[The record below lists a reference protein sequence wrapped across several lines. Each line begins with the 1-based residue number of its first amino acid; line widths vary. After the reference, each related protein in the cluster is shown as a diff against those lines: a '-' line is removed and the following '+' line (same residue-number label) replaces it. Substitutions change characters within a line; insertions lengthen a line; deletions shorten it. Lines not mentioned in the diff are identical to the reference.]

1 MDTLNAAELKDRLSL
16 VDLLANLGFYP
27 VRPTGRELFFLSMLR
42 DSDTK
47 PSFTVNPELNVWY
60 DHGLG
65 KGGNIIDFGLAFWK
79 GLTFREVLLK
89 LQEVSGAPAVD
100 IAKDYVR
107 PRRRHAVKLPHYHIE
122 EIKEL
127 GNNAALTD
135 YLKERGVWAVA
146 EGRLK
151 EIYYYVEDEKKL
163 RKYFFAAG
171 WQNEQGAWEVR
182 NRYFKG
188 CLGHKDVTLIPG
200 NAEKIVIFEGYF
212 NYLSWTAFNPGATD
226 AVLVLNSL
234 SLLQAAIKLSRD
246 YPVIDL
252 FFDRDKAGHQASIEF
267 CKASP
272 SATDQSVVYDGFND
286 YNERLMA
293 ISRSPAV
300 ADGAQGLS
308 EPRRFLV
315 RR

>member
-1 MDTLNAAELKDRLSL
+1 MDTLNAAEIKSRLSL

-79 GLTFREVLLK
+79 GLTFREVLEK
-89 LQEVSGAPAVD
+89 IQEVSGAPAAAV
-100 IAKDYVR
+100 ASDYDR
-107 PRRRHAVKLPHYHIE
+107 PRRRHACKLPHYQIQ
-122 EIKEL
+122 EIKEP
-127 GNNAALTD
+127 GNNPAITA

-151 EIYYYVEDEKKL
+151 EIYYYVEDEKKV

-171 WQNEQGAWEVR
+171 WQNQQGAWEVR

-188 CLGHKDVTLIPG
+188 SLGHKDVSLIPG
-200 NAEKIVIFEGYF
+200 DAKKIAIFEGYF
-212 NYLSWTAFNPGATD
+212 NYLSWRILNPEATD
-226 AVLVLNSL
+226 TVLVLNSL
-234 SLLQAAIKLSRD
+234 SLVQAAIKLSRD
-246 YPVIDL
+246 YFTIDL
-252 FFDRDKAGHQASIEF
+252 FFDRDQPGHLASIEF
-267 CKASP
+267 CRASP
-272 SATDQSVVYDGFND
+272 SAKDRSAAYDGFND
-286 YNERLMA
+286 YNDMLMA
-293 ISRSPAV
+293 IGRTTAM
-300 ADGAQGLS
+300 ADPAQGLPEARS
-308 EPRRFLV
+308 FLRR
-315 RR
+315 R